1 MPPCPT
7 GLLAL
12 LALAFGA
19 CAADAAETVVLNG
32 PEGVALRTVV
42 VLPPEGRAGVPVVAL
57 HGCGG
62 IGGPD
67 AAPQLPERERAW
79 AERLAAAGHPVLFP
93 DSFGSRGFA
102 EVCGQPSMVP
112 SRTVRRGDAFVA
124 AAWAAAQPWAAPGG
138 GTILLGWSHGGSTVL
153 AVAADPA
160 PPMPIRAVVAYYP
173 GCRGFAG
180 SEWKARTPTILLLG
194 DADDWTAPAPCQ
206 ALAAAGGAEARTYPG
221 ARHGFDHPDQPPGD
235 RTLPN
240 GRVVGLGTDRA
251 ARDASIREVEAFLQ
265 AHAAPPR

>member
-1 MPPCPT
+1 MIRFPL
-7 GLLAL
+7 GVLFL
-12 LALAFGA
+12 LALAVGA
-19 CAADAAETVVLNG
+19 RSSATESLVLPG
-32 PEGVALRTVV
+32 PEGIPLRAVLA
-42 VLPPEGRAGVPVVAL
+42 LPPDGRPGIPVVAL

-62 IGGPD
+62 IGGPE
-67 AAPQLPERERAW
+67 APPHLPEREQAW
-79 AERLAAAGHPVLFP
+79 AERLTAEGHPVLFL
-93 DSFGSRGFA
+93 DSFGSRGVA
-102 EVCGQPSMVP
+102 EVCGQPARVP
-112 SRTVRRGDAFVA
+112 SRTVRRDDAFAA
-124 AAWAAAQPWAAPGG
+124 AAWAASQPWAVPGG
-138 GTILLGWSHGGSTVL
+138 GVVFLGWSHGGSTAL
-153 AVAADPA
+153 AAAAATA
-160 PPMPIRAVVAYYP
+160 PPVPIRAVVAYYP

-180 SEWKARTPTILLLG
+180 TAWKAEEPTILLLG

-235 RTLPN
+235 RTLPD